1 MATLPTNFLHYH
13 SSNACTRVPIMSTAT
28 AIDAK
33 VSFDPQPTKETF
45 FLLCPL
51 REVTAKQQ

>member
-1 MATLPTNFLHYH
+1 
-13 SSNACTRVPIMSTAT
+13 MSTAT